1 MKKGDV
7 ISYKKYG
14 RPSKAEITLIF
25 GTYVIAKDGMTSIIF
40 KKKNLI

>member
-1 MKKGDV
+1 MKEGTKINYTKFG
-7 ISYKKYG
+7 I
-14 RPSKAEITLIF
+14 PSKAEITLIF